1 MSELETVT
9 IPPRSAPT
17 TATVANSTTLADIQR
32 KQRNAKAVIAILT
45 TLGSVALLLMQ
56 LAPWN
61 LLAGAVLFVA
71 AVVVAY
77 FTNAL
82 TPEELDA
89 LIVKL
94 GSAAER
100 VKVPESPPNSTPPK
114 T

>member
-1 MSELETVT
+1 MSDELQTAPIPSRAVPTV
-9 IPPRSAPT
+9 
-17 TATVANSTTLADIQR
+17 ATLANSTTLADIQK

-45 TLGSVALLLMQ
+45 TLGTVSLLVVQ

-61 LLAGAVLFVA
+61 LLVGACLFVA

-89 LIVKL
+89 LLAKL
-94 GSAAER
+94 GAAAGQ
-100 VKVPESPPNSTPPK
+100 VKIPEKPK
-114 T
+114 D